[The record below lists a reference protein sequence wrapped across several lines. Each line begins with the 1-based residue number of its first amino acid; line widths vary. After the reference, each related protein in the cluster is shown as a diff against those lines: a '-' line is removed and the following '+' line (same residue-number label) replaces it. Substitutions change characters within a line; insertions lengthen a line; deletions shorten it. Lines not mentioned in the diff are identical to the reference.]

1 MVEYTNGKRIGSCI
15 TERVEINLKVKVKD
29 EKTGEL
35 KDRRVPILLVKDS
48 TKFEW

>member
-15 TERVEINLKVKVKD
+15 TERVEINLKVKD